1 MSGMWISMRLL
12 KCTIT
17 QKHLCFEKRLGFH
30 RALLW
35 NIRSLYMGIFR

>member
-1 MSGMWISMRLL
+1 MSGMWISMGLL

-17 QKHLCFEKRLGFH
+17 QKHLCFEKTLGFH

-35 NIRSLYMGIFR
+35 STCSLYVGIFR